1 MNHEE
6 HERLM
11 KLVRDTYPLKSD
23 YEELH
28 EMARMSPWVWTSFFV
43 IVGAA
48 LVGLLVWG
56 RG

>member
-1 MNHEE
+1 MNDEE

-11 KLVRDTYPLKSD
+11 KRIRETYPLKTD

-28 EMARMSPWVWTSFFV
+28 EMAQMSPWVWTTFFV